1 MLQKSFIAH
10 EQEEDGPNKTSRPE
24 QEEDLSLK
32 LSQILRGVP
41 RKRLLIK
48 QIVGGSTLNFC
59 MSEIETLF
67 QVLQIQ
73 KL

>member
-10 EQEEDGPNKTSRPE
+10 EQEEDGPNKRSRPE

-41 RKRLLIK
+41 RKKAPNQADRRR
-48 QIVGGSTLNFC
+48 
-59 MSEIETLF
+59 
-67 QVLQIQ
+67 
-73 KL
+73 